1 MALTTTLAL
10 GEGLT
15 AKFFYGSLIGGA
27 LGFLAGKISNSSHG
41 SRLARHV
48 RRFGDELSADPNLSI
63 DLFDK
68 IDKTFSSNDNYI
80 DYKTSRKN
88 FISTQEDYNYDDY
101 DEDVKEYE
109 GKKYYKD
116 YNSFKPDFSRSE
128 RYFDRKEFKKNNYR
142 RNNDSYGRNYDE
154 NDYETKYDNYE
165 DDDY

>member
-27 LGFLAGKISNSSHG
+27 LGFLAGKISNSGNG
-41 SRLARHV
+41 SKLARHV
-48 RRFGDELSADPNLSI
+48 RRFGEELSSDPNLSI

-68 IDKTFSSNDNYI
+68 IDKTFSSNDSHI

-101 DEDVKEYE
+101 DEDIKEYE

-116 YNSFKPDFSRSE
+116 YINKYLTFYLEIVIIILNFLIFHYCS
-128 RYFDRKEFKKNNYR
+128 
-142 RNNDSYGRNYDE
+142 SYS
-154 NDYETKYDNYE
+154 
-165 DDDY
+165 